1 MFEFYIQLT
10 PMAII
15 TMTFFL
21 RTNMHRDSVTEGG
34 GRHLEGSTFL
44 IYRHDHVQRVLR
56 ACDDHH

>member
-15 TMTFFL
+15 TMTLFL

-34 GRHLEGSTFL
+34 GG
-44 IYRHDHVQRVLR
+44 I
-56 ACDDHH
+56 

>member
-15 TMTFFL
+15 TMTLFL

-44 IYRHDHVQRVLR
+44 IYRHDHVQRVL
-56 ACDDHH
+56 